1 MDAAHGSQEVWPSR
15 EDSVMPNNALG
26 RENQFKILV
35 LFSGS
40 IPLACGIIAGAP
52 AFRASDLP
60 SATWAKMLML
70 RPRVEDL
77 REPSGRVGNVLSHL
91 CWRQRTHSMGPRRE
105 SPLVPDTRVLGIL
118 GPLSLT
124 STPISFGHPTGVCG
138 CSRLLGCN

>member
-1 MDAAHGSQEVWPSR
+1 
-15 EDSVMPNNALG
+15 MPNNALG
-26 RENQFKILV
+26 RENQFKLLV

-91 CWRQRTHSMGPRRE
+91 CWRLEITQHGTKKGKSIGA
-105 SPLVPDTRVLGIL
+105 
-118 GPLSLT
+118 
-124 STPISFGHPTGVCG
+124 
-138 CSRLLGCN
+138 